1 MALNYSSKHDIS
13 YASYNNKT
21 IPWKV
26 NTSII
31 SQNNQNTNPSL
42 NLGTINNNLVIESSQ
57 NDILFITSQNDNDNK
72 KVIVKNNMDV
82 DANLDVS
89 NNLTTK
95 LNVSYDISLN
105 NILYFPSLPVN
116 IIGDLKVRG
125 AISVLGKETPGLV
138 KSKSQFVNVTLSGS
152 RFTDVSI
159 VSSTISVSDF
169 SNVNII
175 NSYINDIP
183 NGFGYD
189 KSNNALP
196 NKAIFSDVSLQS
208 LILDSSINSSYIN
221 FANNTSNAISIRS
234 SADYSKLVISKPL
247 NVGTETINN
256 ISNVSIFYGDISC
269 NNLYYSRLV
278 PDVKLNNYSDVS
290 IGEVSISGNNVPTSN
305 IGINI
310 GSNAYKFNNT
320 YSTYFNGDLSGQ
332 ATLANNLIKN
342 LDMSFN
348 NLDICGTI
356 TLNKLNLN
364 QFLSKD
370 LTSIVDGNSSFIT
383 ISNKVRDLSAIVYTK
398 SDFDLCL
405 NTYITK
411 ISLLETSFI
420 ALNGNITGI
429 SNSVYSKSDFDL
441 SLNTYI
447 TKISLLET
455 SFVVLNANIT
465 SISNSVYSKSDFD
478 LCLNRNILR
487 ISDVSAIAS
496 VVTTPPNTNIY
507 DRLGYNDNLSIKQTN
522 AKVVNE
528 LVFPYAITYI
538 DDVTEDTLMRESLAR
553 IAVSQDGSIVVSAT
567 AIGVTYEVNSS
578 VQTWEWHRTNAISS
592 GRSLAVI
599 LNATQNEQARVVASA
614 ANPSSAPFIGALR
627 TSKPNPPN
635 LNNTSEYW
643 QWVTGATWS
652 YTNFNNGEPNG
663 GASEPVIEFIYW
675 YGGGVWNDITSNVS
689 KPAVYMNT
697 YGIGNGSF
705 KISDNTNNK
714 SYYIKSSA
722 SVLPSTISSN
732 YSCIAITNDG
742 MFVALG
748 KATNVTIYMKN
759 SSGWQT
765 LGTPI
770 NVDFSRYTDTCCNI
784 LWDGYDPAMYSNLQN
799 LAINFNYN
807 NGSTSSQLILAFGD
821 SRTSIKVYSY
831 SGGSWSFSNASYS
844 VAGGTW
850 GSTFL
855 RAHNATTAEINNNNF
870 GYFVT
875 LSQSPSILGFTV
887 ANKFYTYNCT
897 NSDGSQRGT
906 VQTLGSSHNSYTNII
921 AFKMSSDAEKI
932 IVSNTYYVFIYKW
945 NITNWTLLTTINLVS
960 ANIRTDIQVLR
971 STIGATVS
979 NITVANPTTIVE
991 LTTPWLSEPFSAAI
1005 NFDGTII
1012 ANTRGARNADIIQVW
1027 KYSNNNWTELAS
1039 PSPSAMT
1046 YYPEL
1051 SDDGT
1056 ICVYS
1061 GGQSV
1066 GAEWSMIW
1074 GTGFVEV
1081 RRYNPTTFVWTQIFK
1096 RMETNWVSQERCA
1109 LSKDGKVVAITTTR
1123 QQSDYTEN
1131 NPGVVN
1137 VYKYVSDMNWTAM
1150 GQTLT
1155 GTSTI
1160 KQFATGIALSYT
1172 GDFMVCSTPL
1182 YSSYRGIARIYRFN
1196 TPVASQWNL
1205 IGEISGPVAGKYF
1218 GWQQAAMSSNGQTIA
1233 IGSYGYIYV
1242 YKYISDMNWT
1252 QIGAIR
1258 GPNIYDEHFYFP
1270 TLSSDGTVVGLGQ
1283 GGAVATRGDTPFVG
1297 NRAIQL
1303 WKYVNSTW
1311 TLTYDTLSP
1320 LHCDVVVASLS
1331 GNGRSFFISSRA
1343 NYPIVY
1349 TVTDTSSSYTIH
1361 SFKTIGNAVF
1371 VPAFTGTVE
1380 VLLVGGGGGGGSN
1393 SGAARGGGGGG
1404 GGVVYMPNVSV
1415 NIGERY
1421 NIVVGGGGLQNT
1433 NGQDTTAFGAIA
1445 AGGGTGGSPVGNGG
1459 SGGGASAVTQD
1470 FRSGGTSSGNTT
1482 GPNSGTIY
1490 GNSGGNNVGGYYN
1503 AGLLD
1508 TIARGAGGGGA
1519 GSSGTD
1525 TGLVSGQLLGSGD
1538 GGAGV
1543 LNSILG
1549 TDYYWGGGGGGASL
1563 YGGGGTGGKGG
1574 GGGGSVATT
1583 SDPRAPGGGNALNP
1597 GTPGGNANDRS
1608 GLDANFYYIQG
1619 EGGQN
1624 TGGGGG
1630 GAGLRA
1636 GSGGPGG
1643 SGIVVIRYSQTLPQ
1657 SQSLMLLT
1665 SNIPVA
1671 PRSLDISNISSDEC
1685 VFAIGFPDKL
1695 IDTSANRKARG
1706 YVEYW
1711 KYSNAIATRLATLVP
1726 RKRNIDNSNVDT
1738 DEYFFSAGGIKITNA
1753 NTILVAPNFKFHL
1766 SSTNKIYTLSQ
1777 NSLDWATHNNN
1788 SNAKA
1793 IVGREIASIE
1803 NEADNELVKVSARN
1817 NNVWIGATRSALTW
1831 VWSDPSSVWNYTSFN
1846 SGQPDNISHT
1856 RVEFQSATGT
1866 WYDIVETSNRMAVYM
1881 TRLQYSLNT
1890 FTIFN
1895 NFFLHLSGFSS
1906 SYANTDIA
1914 TAVIAKWVRTDSPS
1928 TQPIEFRGN
1937 GNIMRNS
1944 QGSFTT
1950 SDIRLK
1956 ENIVDAS
1963 PKLVDLLKVRVVNY
1977 NLKGSDGTKLIGV
1990 VAQELEALFP
2000 TLVNNGELSPHDTYL
2015 GKTESYKSVKY
2026 SCFDVILIKAFQEQ
2040 MAIINKLSA
2049 QLDELERK
2057 TKLLKTISQ
2066 EHAILKQDLEFLKR
2080 ENELF
2085 KLNINEI
2092 TMLMA
2097 KC

>member
-125 AISVLGKETPGLV
+125 AISVLGEATPGLV
-138 KSKSQFVNVTLSGS
+138 KSESQFVNVTLSGS

-159 VSSTISVSDF
+159 VSSTISVTDF

-196 NKAIFSDVSLQS
+196 NKAIFSDVSLQR

-247 NVGTETINN
+247 NVGTETITN

-320 YSTYFNGDLSGQ
+320 YSTNFNGDLSGQ

-364 QFLSKD
+364 QFLSSD
-370 LTSIVDGNSSFIT
+370 LTSIVDGNYSFIT
-383 ISNKVRDLSAIVYTK
+383 ISNKVRDLSAIVYSK

-405 NTYITK
+405 NTHFTK

-420 ALNGNITGI
+420 ALNGNITSI

-455 SFVVLNANIT
+455 SFVRLNGNLT

-487 ISDVSAIAS
+487 ISDVSAIVT
-496 VVTTPPNTNIY
+496 VVSSPPNIY
-507 DRLGYNDNLSIKQTN
+507 PTLGYNDNLSIKQTN
-522 AKVVNE
+522 AKVSNE
-528 LVFPYAITYI
+528 LAFPYAITYI
-538 DDVTEDTLMRESLAR
+538 DDITEDTNMRESLAL
-553 IAVSQDGSIVVSAT
+553 IAASQNGSIVVSAT
-567 AIGVTYEVNSS
+567 AIGVTYEINSN

-652 YTNFNNGEPNG
+652 YTNFNNGEPNNIG
-663 GASEPVIEFIYW
+663 GEPYIELLYW
-675 YGGGVWNDITSNVS
+675 AGSGVWNDITSNVS

-705 KISDNTNNK
+705 KISENNNNK

-722 SVLPSTISSN
+722 SVLPSTISTT

-759 SSGWQT
+759 SSAWQT

-770 NVDFSRYTDTCCNI
+770 NVDFSRYTDTSCNI
-784 LWDGYDPAMYSNLQN
+784 LLDGYDPAMYSNLQN
-799 LAINFNYN
+799 LAINFNYFS
-807 NGSTSSQLILAFGD
+807 GSTSSQLILAFGD

-831 SGGSWSFSNASYS
+831 SGGSWSFSNGSYS

-855 RAHNATTAEINNNNF
+855 RAHNATTAEINSNNF

-887 ANKFYTYNCT
+887 ANNFYTYNCT
-897 NSDGSQRGT
+897 TSDGSQRGT
-906 VQTLGSSHNSYTNII
+906 VQTLVSSHNYYTNII
-921 AFKMSSDAEKI
+921 AFKMSSDADKI
-932 IVSNTYYVFIYKW
+932 IVSNNYYVFIYKW
-945 NITNWTLLTTINLVS
+945 NINTTNWTLLTTINLVS
-960 ANIRTDIQVLR
+960 ANIRTDIPDSQITGG
-971 STIGATVS
+971 TIGTSGLNTIYSFTTV
-979 NITVANPTTIVE
+979 
-991 LTTPWLSEPFSAAI
+991 
-1005 NFDGTII
+1005 
-1012 ANTRGARNADIIQVW
+1012 
-1027 KYSNNNWTELAS
+1027 
-1039 PSPSAMT
+1039 
-1046 YYPEL
+1046 
-1051 SDDGT
+1051 
-1056 ICVYS
+1056 
-1061 GGQSV
+1061 
-1066 GAEWSMIW
+1066 
-1074 GTGFVEV
+1074 
-1081 RRYNPTTFVWTQIFK
+1081 
-1096 RMETNWVSQERCA
+1096 
-1109 LSKDGKVVAITTTR
+1109 
-1123 QQSDYTEN
+1123 
-1131 NPGVVN
+1131 
-1137 VYKYVSDMNWTAM
+1137 
-1150 GQTLT
+1150 
-1155 GTSTI
+1155 GTST
-1160 KQFATGIALSYT
+1160 
-1172 GDFMVCSTPL
+1172 
-1182 YSSYRGIARIYRFN
+1182 
-1196 TPVASQWNL
+1196 
-1205 IGEISGPVAGKYF
+1205 
-1218 GWQQAAMSSNGQTIA
+1218 
-1233 IGSYGYIYV
+1233 
-1242 YKYISDMNWT
+1242 
-1252 QIGAIR
+1252 
-1258 GPNIYDEHFYFP
+1258 
-1270 TLSSDGTVVGLGQ
+1270 
-1283 GGAVATRGDTPFVG
+1283 
-1297 NRAIQL
+1297 
-1303 WKYVNSTW
+1303 
-1311 TLTYDTLSP
+1311 
-1320 LHCDVVVASLS
+1320 
-1331 GNGRSFFISSRA
+1331 
-1343 NYPIVY
+1343 
-1349 TVTDTSSSYTIH
+1349 
-1361 SFKTIGNAVF
+1361 F
-1371 VPAFTGTVE
+1371 VPVFSGIVQ
-1380 VLLVGGGGGGGSN
+1380 VLIVGGGGGGGR
-1393 SGAARGGGGGG
+1393 GLGGGGGG
-1404 GGVVYMPNVSV
+1404 GGVVYIPSVSV
-1415 NIGERY
+1415 SAGTIY
-1421 NIVVGGGGLQNT
+1421 NITVGAGGISETKGENSS
-1433 NGQDTTAFGAIA
+1433 AFTAIA
-1445 AGGGTGGSPVGNGG
+1445 AGGGRGGTYLSSNGGNGG
-1459 SGGGASAVTQD
+1459 CGGGAGTNDEPYVAQQ
-1470 FRSGGTSSGNTT
+1470 GGISSGNSPGT
-1482 GPNSGTIY
+1482 NSNAIVHGT
-1490 GNSGGNNVGGYYN
+1490 NGGSLVITPGANN
-1503 AGLLD
+1503 
-1508 TIARGAGGGGA
+1508 TRSPGGGGA
-1519 GSSGTD
+1519 GAAGLNTDQTAITSG
-1525 TGLVSGQLLGSGD
+1525 GQGIMYD
-1538 GGAGV
+1538 
-1543 LNSILG
+1543 ILG
-1549 TDYYWGGGGGGASL
+1549 TSYYWAGGGGGSIWGGTSAGSGGLGGGGGGGASNGVL
-1563 YGGGGTGGKGG
+1563 VGS
-1574 GGGGSVATT
+1574 GGGSALNIGF
-1583 SDPRAPGGGNALNP
+1583 PGNNGPGNGGPGGA
-1597 GTPGGNANDRS
+1597 GGA
-1608 GLDANFYYIQG
+1608 
-1619 EGGQN
+1619 N

-1630 GAGLRA
+1630 GGGGNSAGGA
-1636 GSGGPGG
+1636 GG
-1643 SGIVVIRYSQTLPQ
+1643 SGIVVIRY
-1657 SQSLMLLT
+1657 
-1665 SNIPVA
+1665 IPVG

-1695 IDTSANRKARG
+1695 IDTSSNRKARG

-1726 RKRNIDNSNVDT
+1726 RKRNIDNSNVDI

-1777 NSLDWATHNNN
+1777 NSLNWATHNNS

-1817 NNVWIGATRSALTW
+1817 NNVWIGATRISNISTGITSSDWA
-1831 VWSDPSSVWNYTSFN
+1831 WSDPSSIWNYTSFN
-1846 SGQPDNISHT
+1846 SGEPNRFAET
-1856 RVEFQSATGT
+1856 RIQSLSGT
-1866 WYDIVETSNRMAVYM
+1866 WYDTDQFITMKAVYM

-1914 TAVIAKWVRTDSPS
+1914 SAVIAKWVRTDSPS

-1990 VAQELEALFP
+1990 VAQELETLFP

-2049 QLDELERK
+2049 QLDDLECK